1 MNRRTFLLSL
11 AAVMPFLG
19 SGLAFG
25 KHDDDDQD
33 HGHDHG
39 HGHGHDHNHG
49 HGHGYGHERY
59 FRQQDYSEIERYYR
73 GPSDLPPGLRKKL
86 YRTGTLPPGWEKR
99 FQPFPSALAY
109 RLPPPPPNCEMGY
122 LDGRAIVFNRTTR
135 VILDSIDIAA
145 ALSHR

>member
-1 MNRRTFLLSL
+1 MQRRTFLSL
-11 AAVMPFLG
+11 VAVVPFMG
-19 SGLAFG
+19 SILAFA
-25 KHDDDDQD
+25 KHGDDDDDHGNGHGHGHD

-39 HGHGHDHNHG
+39 HGYGNG
-49 HGHGYGHERY
+49 HGRY
-59 FRQQDYSEIERYYR
+59 FQQRDYAEIERYYR
-73 GPSDLPPGLRKKL
+73 GPGDLPPGLRKKL

-99 FQPFPSALAY
+99 FQPFPPALAY

-145 ALSHR
+145 TLSHP